1 MILAHEECHGVA
13 VVNDTEETLGAS
25 PDIPREKSQRNGLDT
40 PKIVNPSSSQKQDDA
55 IPWNGLDPPQTASVL
70 VDRES
75 IPWNGLDP
83 PTPVRA
89 VKPVGSTVCELSC
102 SNNKEKQEQESCAA
116 FTVNILVGD
125 RSVDAIVDTAAEVT
139 VISEDLFHSL
149 SPRPSIIGKRH
160 LNMAGK
166 NQSSKAKLAGPVHIR
181 LRPLPDESK
190 RGLNDEQVGKLEQ
203 LLSTYQDVFAK
214 SDFDLGDFTAVSH
227 SIYRGH
233 AAPIKQGLRRTPLH
247 FRGEEDGHL
256 NKMLT
261 AGDPTRA

>member
-1 MILAHEECHGVA
+1 MAQGECHGVA
-13 VVNDTEETLGAS
+13 VINDTEEKPGTS
-25 PDIPREKSQRNGLDT
+25 PDIPREKSQWNGLDP

-55 IPWNGLDPPQTASVL
+55 IPWNGLDPPQTASLL

-89 VKPVGSTVCELSC
+89 VKPVGGTVCELSC
-102 SNNKEKQEQESCAA
+102 SNNKEKQEI
-116 FTVNILVGD
+116 FVGD
-125 RSVDAIVDTAAEVT
+125 RSVDVIVDTAAEVT

-149 SPRPSIIGKRH
+149 PPRPSIIGKRH

-227 SIYRGH
+227 SIDTGQ
-233 AAPIKQGLRRTPLH
+233 AAPIKLGLRRTPLH

-261 AGDPTRA
+261 AGDPMRA